1 MNKQEQIRL
10 SEVTKYYVTAN
21 GGRKMILDNATISLP
36 RENIAILGPNGA
48 GKSTF
53 LRLLGGVEY
62 PNSGKI
68 KTNGTISWPLGLTGG
83 FQPSLTG
90 RENAFFVC
98 SIYCLD
104 KSKIKEKIK
113 FVEEFAEIGDFFDMP
128 IKKYSSGMRSRVGFA
143 LSLAFD
149 FDTYLVDE
157 ITSVGDAI
165 FRKKATDA
173 FKEIYK
179 KSSLLMVSHDMN
191 TLRDT
196 CHAAILLNKG
206 KLVYT
211 KDLNAAIEI
220 YTKGNYEVLEQNN
233 K

>member
-1 MNKQEQIRL
+1 MNKLEQIRL
-10 SEVTKYYVTAN
+10 EDVTKYYVTSN
-21 GGRKMILDNATISLP
+21 KSKKMILNKVSIDLP

-53 LRLLGGVEY
+53 MRLLGGVEY

-90 RENAFFVC
+90 RQNTYFVC
-98 SIYCLD
+98 SIYCVK
-104 KSKIKEKIK
+104 KSVVKEKMK
-113 FVEEFAEIGDFFDMP
+113 FVEEFAELGDFFDMP
-128 IKKYSSGMRSRVGFA
+128 IKKYSNGMRARLGFG

-149 FDTYLVDE
+149 FDIYLVDE

-165 FRKKATDA
+165 FRKKATEA

-191 TLRDT
+191 TLRDN
-196 CHAAILLNKG
+196 CNSAILLNKG
-206 KLVYT
+206 NLIYT
-211 KDLNAAIEI
+211 KDLNAAIEA
-220 YTKGNYEVLEQNN
+220 YTKGNYEVFEKNN
-233 K
+233 